1 MWLATSVT
9 HLADPTRFPLRK
21 PGPRSS
27 TVRPQWFHRQVHRA
41 PQSNFLFSTVRSIG
55 GPPGSS
61 NTRGRESHILLVPL
75 LFIDN
80 I

>member
-1 MWLATSVT
+1 MW
-9 HLADPTRFPLRK
+9 RILRVFLSAS
-21 PGPRSS
+21 PDRSS
-27 TVRPQWFHRQVHRA
+27 AVRPQWFHRQVHRA
-41 PQSNFLFSTVRSIG
+41 PQSNLLFSALRSIG